1 MGTIKRKI
9 PQRKNFE
16 YARLNEDRFI
26 FLMFGLDLL
35 DGFEANWKDEHEAR
49 QCWQVNSKI
58 IMERFRKN
66 HQHLAGRRFWGW
78 WEYESPEPR
87 NKDEDETA
95 QLKRL
100 GVLEAWELN
109 KLIEWNK

>member
-9 PQRKNFE
+9 PQRRNLE

-26 FLMFGLDLL
+26 FLMYGFDLY
-35 DGFEANWKDEHEAR
+35 DGFEANWKDEQEAR
-49 QCWQVNSKI
+49 QCWQINREI
-58 IMERFRKN
+58 IMQRIRKN
-66 HQHLAGRRFWGW
+66 WQHLAGRRPWGW
-78 WEYESPEPR
+78 WEYESPEKR